1 MQYAEHSI
9 HYTCLHVEWDEYCID
24 SLYWCFTV
32 THHHSHPQQCRP
44 VLILTTTI
52 IICFNLMASKNACM
66 LCPANHCYP
75 SSLIHCIFSSSILE
89 CCQYRLS
96 MQYSSHLTCK
106 HVYYVLHTA

>member
-9 HYTCLHVEWDEYCID
+9 YYTCLHVEWDEYCID

-52 IICFNLMASKNACM
+52 IICFNLMGSKNAYM
-66 LCPANHCYP
+66 PCPANTDCHCNIH
-75 SSLIHCIFSSSILE
+75 LIQHVNMLTYILCSAYCIIIYGIPYFITTMFIA
-89 CCQYRLS
+89 Y
-96 MQYSSHLTCK
+96 
-106 HVYYVLHTA
+106 